1 MVEIVKLLLEQV
13 FSLGVK
19 KSLFSILIGLLVM
32 FYVISMEIITSL
44 ILSILLAVITYITCV
59 LILSFVDGVFISYK
73 YSLEK
78 KRAAKEEDVK
88 RIISFLQSLSPIEE
102 NRLEQFMKNNNRPEA
117 CFSGYRVVAM
127 GKSIPEEFFEIVDLP
142 QEVKESINGTDKVI
156 STKKG
161 KKLKPKFYKMFSQ
174 IWPIWERI
182 KLEQAFYS

>member
-59 LILSFVDGVFISYK
+59 LILSFVDELFISYK

-78 KRAAKEEDVK
+78 KRTAEEEDVK
-88 RIISFLQSLSPIEE
+88 RIISFLQS
-102 NRLEQFMKNNNRPEA
+102 
-117 CFSGYRVVAM
+117 
-127 GKSIPEEFFEIVDLP
+127 
-142 QEVKESINGTDKVI
+142 
-156 STKKG
+156 
-161 KKLKPKFYKMFSQ
+161 
-174 IWPIWERI
+174 
-182 KLEQAFYS
+182 

>member
-1 MVEIVKLLLEQV
+1 MILLCLKSCKLL
-13 FSLGVK
+13 
-19 KSLFSILIGLLVM
+19 
-32 FYVISMEIITSL
+32 
-44 ILSILLAVITYITCV
+44 
-59 LILSFVDGVFISYK
+59 SYK

-78 KRAAKEEDVK
+78 KRTAEEEDVK

-174 IWPIWERI
+174 IWPTWEQI

>member
-59 LILSFVDGVFISYK
+59 LILSFVDGLFISYK

-78 KRAAKEEDVK
+78 SVPLKRK
-88 RIISFLQSLSPIEE
+88 RLS
-102 NRLEQFMKNNNRPEA
+102 
-117 CFSGYRVVAM
+117 V
-127 GKSIPEEFFEIVDLP
+127 
-142 QEVKESINGTDKVI
+142 
-156 STKKG
+156 
-161 KKLKPKFYKMFSQ
+161 
-174 IWPIWERI
+174 
-182 KLEQAFYS
+182 

>member
-1 MVEIVKLLLEQV
+1 
-13 FSLGVK
+13 
-19 KSLFSILIGLLVM
+19 M

-59 LILSFVDGVFISYK
+59 LILSFVDGLFISYK

-78 KRAAKEEDVK
+78 KRTAKEEEVK

-102 NRLEQFMKNNNRPEA
+102 DRLEQFMKNNNRPEACYNRPEA

-127 GKSIPEEFFEIVDLP
+127 GKLIPEEFFEIVDLP

-156 STKKG
+156 KG

-174 IWPIWERI
+174 IWPIWEQI

>member
-59 LILSFVDGVFISYK
+59 LILSFVDELFISYK

-78 KRAAKEEDVK
+78 KRTAEEEDVK

-102 NRLEQFMKNNNRPEA
+102 NRLEQFMKNNNSNFA
-117 CFSGYRVVAM
+117 H
-127 GKSIPEEFFEIVDLP
+127 GKHPVCL
-142 QEVKESINGTDKVI
+142 DK
-156 STKKG
+156 S
-161 KKLKPKFYKMFSQ
+161 
-174 IWPIWERI
+174 
-182 KLEQAFYS
+182 A